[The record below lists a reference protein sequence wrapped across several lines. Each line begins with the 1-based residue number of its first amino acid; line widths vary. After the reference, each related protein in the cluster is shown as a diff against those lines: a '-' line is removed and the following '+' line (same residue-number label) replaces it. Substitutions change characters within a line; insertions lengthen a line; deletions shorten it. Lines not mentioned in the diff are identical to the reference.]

1 LAPINIENI
10 YDGIPEHLPEEWF
23 QILLENRN
31 FRIERIVSKGQGT
44 PEGQWFDQD
53 ADEWVILLK
62 GAAGLRF
69 KDDEPVVKLLP
80 GDHLHIPAHVKHRVE
95 WTADHENTV
104 WIAIHYA
111 SAAAAEEEHNLNRS
125 HAESRRTR

>member
-1 LAPINIENI
+1 MAPINVENI
-10 YDGIPEHLPEEWF
+10 YDGIPEHLPEELF
-23 QILLENRN
+23 QILLENRH

-111 SAAAAEEEHNLNRS
+111 PGWTLTNKE
-125 HAESRRTR
+125 